1 MPKQHISFLNE
12 LTNDKEKQL
21 FQESSVLFGKL
32 LDGLKTKG
40 LLRTTIIG
48 MDVNRL
54 KKVWDNSRF
63 FGLSFN
69 RTVDRFSDSEVE
81 EVKKKSIEEQVVL
94 GYSFYSQLVGSA
106 LYNYE
111 AVLKTTF
118 VFVLDEYMETIKV
131 GDKDKEI
138 RIWKKMTLGQLV
150 YNLKLL
156 FPIEGERLD
165 TLLDINLRNAMAH
178 GAFWF
183 DNGRVFLA
191 QNSHLDEVEELS
203 LKEFWLRLRRINIIS
218 HSFVEVLL
226 LKIRKGY
233 FRPKGYKAT

>member
-1 MPKQHISFLNE
+1 MRPMTKQRVSYLDE
-12 LTNDKEKQL
+12 LTNDKERQL
-21 FQESSVLFGKL
+21 FQESNVLFIKL
-32 LDGLKTKG
+32 LNSLKTKG
-40 LLRTTIIG
+40 LLRTTIIQ
-48 MDVNRL
+48 MDVDRL

-69 RTVDRFSDSEVE
+69 RMVDKFSDSQVE
-81 EVKKKSIEEQVVL
+81 EARKKPIEEQVAL

-118 VFVLDEYMETIKV
+118 VFVLDEYTETTKI
-131 GDKDKEI
+131 DNKDKEI
-138 RIWKKMTLGQLV
+138 RIRKKMTLGQLV

-156 FPIEGERLD
+156 FPIEGEKLD
-165 TLLDINLRNAMAH
+165 VLLDINLRNAIAH

-183 DNGRVFLA
+183 DNGKVFLA

-218 HSFVEVLL
+218 HTFIEVLL
-226 LKIRKGY
+226 TTISEGY
-233 FRPKGYKAT
+233 FRL